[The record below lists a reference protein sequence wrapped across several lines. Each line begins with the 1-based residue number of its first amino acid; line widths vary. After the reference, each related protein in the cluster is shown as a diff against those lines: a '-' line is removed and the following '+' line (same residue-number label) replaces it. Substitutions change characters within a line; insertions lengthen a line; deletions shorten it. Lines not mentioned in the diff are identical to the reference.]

1 MIEQGSAQTCGIGCC
16 PTPNRQTH
24 IMEAMS
30 RLDTATATIS
40 KLVDDFILRVNGILR
55 EEPPTVKCDGEQA
68 LQPISATPLAYTIQM
83 QTDRL
88 IGICATLRGVIDRV
102 EL

>member
-40 KLVDDFILRVNGILR
+40 KLVDDLITRVNGILR
-55 EEPPTVKCDGEQA
+55 EEPPTVKSEVNQEKD
-68 LQPISATPLAYTIQM
+68 PISTTPLASEIQV

-88 IGICATLRGVIDRV
+88 VWICATLRGVIDRV